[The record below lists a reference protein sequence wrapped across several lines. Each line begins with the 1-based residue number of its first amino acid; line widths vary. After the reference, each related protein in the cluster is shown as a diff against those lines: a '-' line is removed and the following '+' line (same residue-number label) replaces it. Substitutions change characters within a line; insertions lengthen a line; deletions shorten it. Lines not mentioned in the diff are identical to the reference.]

1 MANPAS
7 SASHEPSG
15 VPGSQVAPASAQHP
29 ADLAALTGRD
39 DFLLELGEVLGGRAS
54 VHPADSIEAAIEQLS
69 HARHRQLL
77 VIDSRDTGEVRS
89 NVERAAGKIPGAV
102 ILVFAEAQAE
112 KDIAAAL
119 KGTKVFAVLPVPV
132 EYTKTAAVL
141 EAALGDTDQDIAKG
155 HRAAAAIDSS
165 ADAPRPMRSQL
176 PLQRQ
181 ASAEPDAPVAR
192 RLPLWSAVGAGVLA
206 AAGATWFLMHG
217 KPHAS
222 AATSAGHAA
231 TTAITRHVT
240 SVAQPV
246 VDTSIVQGRV
256 DDLLD
261 KARRAMF
268 HRHFTTPK
276 GANALVYY
284 RSVLAADPHNGEALD
299 GLRRVGNVLVSR
311 FSDAIGRS
319 QFPVAALA
327 LATLKV
333 AQPSDPRIPAFQRQ
347 LYVGEISQAL
357 AGNHAG
363 HAAAM
368 LAQAAESGVPPA
380 ALSGLQA
387 RVAQLQQSQQARN
400 LATAVANSIRADNLT
415 GPGGAQAELA
425 RLRTVA
431 PTANATQR
439 ATQALTEA
447 MLAKARQDAL
457 AGNSVE
463 ESHWLAAAQSNG
475 ASATD
480 IAAFQ
485 RQLAAEEAGAAQAKV
500 KGLLARALSR
510 IESGALTSP
519 AADSAAYY
527 LLTVEHAHPTGAILA
542 AEQHER
548 TELASKLLA
557 RAENEARAGNAAA
570 SQADLTQAR
579 QWGATAA
586 EIRAATGAG
595 LAALRQGGQPTSA
608 DLVRLAGEL
617 QRVRY
622 TPPSYPDRA
631 LSERI
636 TGDVTVQYVVDKQG
650 VPRDVRV
657 ISARPS
663 GVFDRATLDAIR
675 SWRYKP
681 VSFHGHPVAVP
692 VRTLI
697 RFVLP
702 N

>member
-7 SASHEPSG
+7 SASHESSG
-15 VPGSQVAPASAQHP
+15 VPGSAAAPASAQHP

-54 VHPADSIEAAIEQLS
+54 VHPAESIEAAIEQLS
-69 HARHRQLL
+69 HARHRRLL

-89 NVERAAGKIPGAV
+89 NVERAAEKIPGAV

-119 KGTKVFAVLPVPV
+119 KGTKVFAVLPVPM
-132 EYTKTAAVL
+132 EYTKTAAVI
-141 EAALGDTDQDIAKG
+141 EAALGDTDQDLAKS
-155 HRAAAAIDSS
+155 HQAPAAIESA
-165 ADAPRPMRSQL
+165 ADAPRAMRSQL

-181 ASAEPDAPVAR
+181 ASAQPNAPATR
-192 RLPLWSAVGAGVLA
+192 RLLLWSGVGAGVLV

-217 KPHAS
+217 KPHAQ
-222 AATSAGHAA
+222 ATTSAGHAA
-231 TTAITRHVT
+231 ATAISTHVA

-284 RSVLAADPHNGEALD
+284 RSVLAADAHNGEALD

-311 FSDAIGRS
+311 FSDAIGHS
-319 QFPVAALA
+319 QFPMAALA

-333 AQPSDPRIPAFQRQ
+333 AQPADPRIPAFERQ

-363 HAAAM
+363 QAAAL
-368 LAQAAESGVPPA
+368 LAQAAAAGVAPA

-387 RVAQLQQSQQARN
+387 RVAQLQQSQQTEN

-415 GPGGAQAELA
+415 GPDGAQAQLA
-425 RLRTVA
+425 RLRAVA
-431 PTANATQR
+431 PTAKATQR
-439 ATQALTEA
+439 AAQALTEA

-457 AGNSVE
+457 AGNSAE
-463 ESHWLAAAQSNG
+463 ESRWLAAAQSNG
-475 ASATD
+475 ASASDVAT
-480 IAAFQ
+480 FQ
-485 RQLAAEEAGAAQAKV
+485 RQLAAEEAGAAQARV
-500 KGLLARALSR
+500 KGLLARARSR

-519 AADSAAYY
+519 AGDSAAYY
-527 LLTVEHAHPTGAILA
+527 LLTVESTHPTGAVLT

-548 TELASKLLA
+548 SELASRLLA
-557 RAENEARAGNAAA
+557 RAESEARAGNAAA

-586 EIRAATGAG
+586 EIHAATDAG
-595 LAALRQGGQPTSA
+595 QAALRHGGQPTSA

-636 TGDVTVQYVVDKQG
+636 TGEVTVQYVVDTKG

-663 GVFDRATLDAIR
+663 DVFDRATLDAIR

-697 RFVLP
+697 RYVLP